1 MKIKSLSIR
10 VATEP
15 RGNRH
20 GYTES
25 DYARDAAV
33 EIERSLAAMG
43 RSAWPA
49 ESADAALDEASAR
62 REAEEQIAACDAMF
76 RDRLS
81 IEITEEEIE
90 E

>member
-20 GYTES
+20 GYTAR

-33 EIERSLAAMG
+33 EIERSMAAMG
-43 RSAWPA
+43 RSSWPA
-49 ESADAALDEASAR
+49 DAADAALCESSAR
-62 REAEEQIAACDAMF
+62 REAESQIAECNEMW
-76 RDRLS
+76 RDLLS
-81 IEITEEEIE
+81 IEISEEEIE

>member
-1 MKIKSLSIR
+1 MKIKSLRIR

-20 GYTES
+20 GYTAS

-33 EIERSLAAMG
+33 EIQRSMDAMG
-43 RSAWPA
+43 RSSWPA
-49 ESADAALDEASAR
+49 DADDAALYERSAR
-62 REAEEQIAACDAMF
+62 REAEEQIAACDEMF

-81 IEITEEEIE
+81 IEITEEEFE

>member
-1 MKIKSLSIR
+1 MKIKNLSIR

-20 GYTES
+20 GYTAS

-33 EIERSLAAMG
+33 EIDRSLAAMG
-43 RSAWPA
+43 ISSWPTDA
-49 ESADAALDEASAR
+49 ADADLHEASAR
-62 REAEEQIAACDAMF
+62 REAEEQIAACDEMF

-81 IEITEEEIE
+81 IKITEEEFE

>member
-20 GYTES
+20 GYTAS

-43 RSAWPA
+43 RSSWP
-49 ESADAALDEASAR
+49 ADAADADLHEASAR
-62 REAEEQIAACDAMF
+62 REAEAQIAACDEMW

-81 IEITEEEIE
+81 IEVSEEEVE

>member
-1 MKIKSLSIR
+1 MKIKSLTIT
-10 VATEP
+10 VASES

-20 GYTES
+20 GYIGS

-43 RSAWPA
+43 RSSWPA
-49 ESADAALDEASAR
+49 DDAAAELAESSAR
-62 REAEEQIAACDAMF
+62 REAEEQIAQCDDMF
-76 RDRLS
+76 RDLLS

>member
-1 MKIKSLSIR
+1 MKIKHLRIN
-10 VATEP
+10 VAIEP

-20 GYTES
+20 GYMPM
-25 DYARDAAV
+25 DYAKDAAV

-43 RSAWPA
+43 RSSWPA
-49 ESADAALDEASAR
+49 GDPQAALHESSAR
-62 REAEEQIAACDAMF
+62 REAEEQIAQCHEMW
-76 RDRLS
+76 RDLLT